1 MNMAGCVQKMM
12 QHRAED
18 VIIQRTIRLTVNIK
32 MKEGG
37 KLGRKDTITKEYMR
51 SPAACAPGGRNIKI
65 T

>member
-1 MNMAGCVQKMM
+1 MM